1 MAEATQTQQ
10 SHPHSTPIDFLG
22 QLLHWRQPFELL
34 LKIAR
39 FAGFLQ
45 EGEILRMTS
54 SQEFRE
60 FGVAMVNY
68 IADYLDNI
76 RDRPVVPK
84 VRRINQLSNDFLLR
98 SPPVTSHT
106 FSRPQLH
113 RNRSTGRILWRTLK
127 RF

>member
-1 MAEATQTQQ
+1 
-10 SHPHSTPIDFLG
+10 
-22 QLLHWRQPFELL
+22 
-34 LKIAR
+34 
-39 FAGFLQ
+39 
-45 EGEILRMTS
+45 MTT

-84 VRRINQLSNDFLLR
+84 VRRIIQLLNDFLLR

-106 FSRPQLH
+106 FSQPQLH
-113 RNRSTGRILWRTLK
+113 RNRSTGKILWRTLK

>member
-1 MAEATQTQQ
+1 MEDSQKKFT
-10 SHPHSTPIDFLG
+10 HSNF
-22 QLLHWRQPFELL
+22 L
-34 LKIAR
+34 LK

-45 EGEILRMTS
+45 GETLRMTT

-84 VRRINQLSNDFLLR
+84 ASSFHFQ
-98 SPPVTSHT
+98 
-106 FSRPQLH
+106 
-113 RNRSTGRILWRTLK
+113 
-127 RF
+127 

>member
-1 MAEATQTQQ
+1 
-10 SHPHSTPIDFLG
+10 
-22 QLLHWRQPFELL
+22 
-34 LKIAR
+34 
-39 FAGFLQ
+39 
-45 EGEILRMTS
+45 MTS
-54 SQEFRE
+54 SHEFRE

-84 VRRINQLSNDFLLR
+84 VRRKINFEIDFLLR

-106 FSRPQLH
+106 FSRPQH
-113 RNRSTGRILWRTLK
+113 RRNRSTGRILWRTLK